1 MTRVDAN
8 GGITQTHHLNTIEKH
23 CQVRYSLSTKSHLH
37 NSHKRDLAPF
47 AALRAAARLQTIQD
61 QSIAAIIRG
70 AISGAEHRATWLL
83 SQTFDMMKAIVK
95 TRMAP
100 GAELWDVE
108 MPRPK
113 PDEVLV
119 KVKATS
125 ICGTDVHI
133 YNWDSAAQVY
143 LKRVPQIQGHEF
155 AGEVVDTGAKSRKFR
170 VGDYV
175 SAETHF
181 YCGKCVQ
188 CRSGQKHICE
198 TEKGRIFG
206 LSCDGCFAEYVAVP
220 ESILWRNDPG
230 LPPEV
235 ATLQEP
241 LGNAVYCALGDYDRN
256 LHDKAVLIV
265 GDGPIAM
272 LASGVCKAEGAR
284 LVVVVGRHQR
294 RLEISREMGADI
306 GINEK
311 EDDVDESLSRLNIKG
326 RFDIALEMAG
336 STAARDLAVRS
347 VRDGGR
353 ISLFGIDTD
362 PFTIDNCGQYVRS
375 AKKILPI
382 TGRLIWRSWN
392 QARKLLDSGRL
403 DLTPVITHKYPLD
416 DFEKGFRA
424 TNDRPKVSGKVILY
438 P

>member
-1 MTRVDAN
+1 
-8 GGITQTHHLNTIEKH
+8 
-23 CQVRYSLSTKSHLH
+23 
-37 NSHKRDLAPF
+37 
-47 AALRAAARLQTIQD
+47 
-61 QSIAAIIRG
+61 
-70 AISGAEHRATWLL
+70 
-83 SQTFDMMKAIVK
+83 MKAIVK
-95 TRMAP
+95 TKMAP
-100 GAELWDVE
+100 GAELLDVE

-113 PDEVLV
+113 ADEVLV
-119 KVKATS
+119 KVKAAS

-143 LKRVPQIQGHEF
+143 IKTVPQIQGHEF
-155 AGEVVDTGAKSRKFR
+155 AGEVVEKGKRASKFR

-181 YCGKCVQ
+181 FCGKCVQ

-220 ESILWRNDPG
+220 ERILWRNDTS
-230 LPPEV
+230 LPPEI

-241 LGNAVYCALGDYDRN
+241 LGNAVYCALGDYDKN
-256 LHDKAVLIV
+256 LKGKAVLIL

-272 LASGVCKAEGAR
+272 LASGVSKAEGAR
-284 LVVVVGRHQR
+284 LVIVVGRHQR
-294 RLEISREMGADI
+294 RLEITREMGADV
-306 GINEK
+306 GINEN
-311 EDDVDESLSRLNIKG
+311 EENVAESLSRLNIKG
-326 RFDIALEMAG
+326 RFDVVLEMAG
-336 STAARDLAVRS
+336 SRAARDLAIES

-362 PFTIDNCGQYVRS
+362 PLVIENSGHYVRS

-392 QARKLLDSGRL
+392 QARRLLDSGRL
-403 DLTPVITHKYPLD
+403 DIAPVITHKYPLEEFD
-416 DFEKGFRA
+416 KGFLA
-424 TNDRPKVSGKVILY
+424 MNERPKVSGKVILY

>member
-1 MTRVDAN
+1 
-8 GGITQTHHLNTIEKH
+8 
-23 CQVRYSLSTKSHLH
+23 
-37 NSHKRDLAPF
+37 
-47 AALRAAARLQTIQD
+47 
-61 QSIAAIIRG
+61 
-70 AISGAEHRATWLL
+70 
-83 SQTFDMMKAIVK
+83 MKAIVK

-100 GAELWDVE
+100 GAELLDVE

-143 LKRVPQIQGHEF
+143 IKRVPQIQGHEF

-170 VGDYV
+170 AGDYV

-181 YCGKCVQ
+181 FCGKCVQ

-220 ESILWRNDPG
+220 ESVLWRNDPG

-241 LGNAVYCALGDYDRN
+241 LGNAVYCALGDYDRD
-256 LHDKAVLIV
+256 LHGKAVLIV

-326 RFDIALEMAG
+326 RFDVALEMAG
-336 STAARDLAVRS
+336 GKAARDLAIGS

-362 PFTIDNCGQYVRS
+362 PFMIENCGQYVRS

-382 TGRLIWRSWN
+382 TGRLIWKSWN

-403 DLTPVITHKYPLD
+403 DLTPVITHKYPLH
-416 DFEKGFRA
+416 DFENGFRA
-424 TNDRPKVSGKVILY
+424 MNDRPKVSGKVILY